1 MVARNLA
8 VLYDKRLSLTI
19 QATLTT
25 VQEAG
30 LLVLVLNHLES
41 LEDIFCSSAVNKRW
55 HCACQQ
61 IQPASLTLPGR
72 HSHMD
77 EDGMMSVLR
86 CIQIKQK
93 QGALQ
98 VKAADLRKQHST
110 GALATL

>member
-1 MVARNLA
+1 VIVARNFA

-77 EDGMMSVLR
+77 EDGMMSVRRWELCR
-86 CIQIKQK
+86 
-93 QGALQ
+93 
-98 VKAADLRKQHST
+98 
-110 GALATL
+110 